1 MINDV
6 GVVGI
11 WGVKDGY
18 LSSWS
23 ILSAVNTEEWTL
35 AGVGDF
41 NADGTDD
48 IAWCNEGT
56 GLAGYWQ
63 IENRELNSWQ
73 NIAVL
78 TQ

>member
-11 WGVKDGY
+11 WGVNDGY

-23 ILSAVNTEEWTL
+23 ILSAVTPEWTL

-41 NADGTDD
+41 NGDGTDD
-48 IAWCNEGT
+48 IGWCSNIS

-63 IENRELNSWQ
+63 IEDKTLAGWSNLASL
-73 NIAVL
+73 A
-78 TQ
+78 